1 MKKNMLVIKTDG
13 TVEVKDHG
21 GLESL
26 QAAVGGW
33 IEGISIGS
41 AAMMYCNEEGK
52 CNALPPN
59 YIATTMFQS
68 RFGKVDVIC
77 GDVVIVGVGARQENG
92 FNDGESHEPT
102 AKIIAQVQEIVQT
115 LQPRAEFIRFI

>member
-1 MKKNMLVIKTDG
+1 MQMLQIKADG
-13 TVEVKDHG
+13 TVQMIDNNEYQDINT
-21 GLESL
+21 
-26 QAAVGGW
+26 AVGGN
-33 IEGISIGS
+33 IEAVGIDEENV
-41 AAMMYCNEEGK
+41 MYCNEEGK

-59 YIATTMFQS
+59 YIATTLFQS